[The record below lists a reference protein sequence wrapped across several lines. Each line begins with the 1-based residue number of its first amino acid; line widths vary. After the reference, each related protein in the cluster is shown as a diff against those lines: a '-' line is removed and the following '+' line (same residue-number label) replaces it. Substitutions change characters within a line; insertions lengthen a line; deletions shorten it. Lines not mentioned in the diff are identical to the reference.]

1 MAEVDSKNFKIPQK
15 ETDNAKEANT
25 RYEEPKKK
33 KE

>member
-25 RYEEPKKK
+25 NEEPKKK